1 MFIKKYIIPQQL
13 NNTKFMKN
21 FLFLLPLIFI
31 LSCGTAVRKT
41 AYGLAD
47 GKVEWIFL
55 HVNDVYE
62 IAPLSGGK
70 IGGLARIATLRRE
83 LMKENPN
90 VITVMAGDF
99 LNPSL
104 IGTLKYEGSGI
115 KGRQM
120 VDVMNAV
127 GFDYVCFGNHE
138 FDLDFVDLQKRIDE
152 SNFTWLSSNA
162 FKVEGEGIV
171 AFGKSQN
178 PDENYIPEYKIITLK
193 DGTANEMV
201 KVGMW
206 GVVLDASKK
215 DYVQY
220 SDIFERSNSINEDV
234 LKKESDVQVGLT
246 HVMIENDKE
255 IAQKNPDVS
264 LIMGGHE
271 HNNQIYKIG
280 KTVVAKADANA
291 VTAYVHR
298 CSYDL
303 KTKKTTVTSE
313 LVKIDEKIIE
323 DPTVATVVKKWTDIA
338 DAAFKKA
345 GFAPNEPVANLKEAL
360 DGRSSSIRLQQNNLG
375 DAITRAMAAAASKPV
390 DCAFMNS
397 GSVRI
402 DDMVQGTVTQA
413 DIVRIL
419 PYGGKLIEM
428 DIKGSE
434 LKKVLLAGL
443 LTKGRG
449 GYLQWYNISYSDAD
463 KLLKING
470 KNLSDE
476 ANYHII
482 TNDFLFSGGE
492 NNFEFFKE
500 GNPNVTNI
508 IKPNSGD
515 TKDLRN
521 DIRMALIAYLKS
533 K

>member
-1 MFIKKYIIPQQL
+1 MKKL
-13 NNTKFMKN
+13 
-21 FLFLLPLIFI
+21 LFLLPLSFL
-31 LSCGTAVRKT
+31 LSCSSAVRKT

-62 IAPLSGGK
+62 ITPLSGGK
-70 IGGLARIATLRRE
+70 IGGMARVATLRRE

-104 IGTLKYEGSGI
+104 IGTLKYDGTGI
-115 KGRQM
+115 KGKQM
-120 VDVMNAV
+120 VEVMNAV
-127 GFDYVCFGNHE
+127 GFDYACFGNHE

-152 SNFTWLSSNA
+152 ANFTWLSSNA
-162 FKVEGEGIV
+162 FKVEGEGIT
-171 AFGKSQN
+171 AFGKSTN
-178 PDENYIPEYKIITLK
+178 PDENYIPEYKIITIK

-206 GVVLDASKK
+206 GVVLDVNKK

-220 SDIFERSNSINEDV
+220 SDIFERSNSINEDI

-246 HVMIENDKE
+246 HVMVENDKE
-255 IAQKNPDVS
+255 IAAKNPDVS

-303 KTKKTTVTSE
+303 KTKQIIITSE

-323 DPTVATVVKKWTDIA
+323 DATVAAVVKKWTDIA
-338 DAAFKKA
+338 DAAFQKA
-345 GFAPNEPVANLKEAL
+345 GFSPNEPVANLKEAL
-360 DGRSSSIRLQQNNLG
+360 DGRSSSIRMQQNNLG
-375 DAITRAMAAAASKPV
+375 NVITKAMAAAASKPV
-390 DCAFMNS
+390 DCAFINS

-402 DDMVQGTVTQA
+402 DDLVQGTVTQA

-419 PYGGKLIEM
+419 PYGGKLMEM

-434 LKKVLLAGL
+434 LKKVLMAGL

-449 GYLQWYNISYSDAD
+449 GYLQWHNISYSDAD

-482 TNDFLFSGGE
+482 TNEFLFSGGE

-500 GNPNVTNI
+500 DNPNVSNI
-508 IKPNSGD
+508 SKPNGENA
-515 TKDLRN
+515 KDLRN
-521 DIRMALIAYLKS
+521 DIRMALIAHLKS